1 MDIFYAAT
9 SITLG
14 NGRMTPFW
22 AAPWLGGRKPIDVAP
37 LIYNISKRKSWKV
50 CDALNGNAWVH
61 KITLDE
67 DFSMDHLL
75 QFVELWSLLLHVHLD
90 DQVEDSI
97 SWNLTANWQ
106 YSAKSAYEVQ
116 FIGSTLSIM
125 HKTVWKVWAT
135 PKAKFFAWL
144 LLQNRIWTADR
155 LQKKGVGPIVVYAL
169 LQAIYGVGAPSL
181 CGVSIHRSALDLV
194 KDVAWHPR
202 HSTNPLGGLLN
213 QALVEHHDKR
223 VHGKPQS
230 PCLPHFLLLG
240 KF

>member
-1 MDIFYAAT
+1 M
-9 SITLG
+9 
-14 NGRMTPFW
+14 
-22 AAPWLGGRKPIDVAP
+22 KE
-37 LIYNISKRKSWKV
+37 KV

-97 SWNLTANWQ
+97 SWNLTANGQ

-116 FIGSTLSIM
+116 FLGSTLSIM

-144 LLQNRIWTADR
+144 FLQNLIWTADR
-155 LQKKGVGPIVVYAL
+155 LQKRGW
-169 LQAIYGVGAPSL
+169 SN
-181 CGVSIHRSALDLV
+181 CGVCPLCKQSLESVHHLFVECRFTTRLWISLRTWLGINGIQPSQWVGLSVKQWWSSMTNRKAVASLTLLVTWEIWNEWNACVFRNKHTPFFVLLDKIKREVRLWV
-194 KDVAWHPR
+194 LAGAKR
-202 HSTNPLGGLLN
+202 LG
-213 QALVEHHDKR
+213 EIM
-223 VHGKPQS
+223 PEE
-230 PCLPHFLLLG
+230 
-240 KF
+240 